1 MACLVSWGSL
11 GLSRDLSLKFL
22 IYILYIYL
30 PCKTAI
36 PTSFH
41 ILLIQVAETLGTS
54 ILDIL
59 NFSKIL

>member
-11 GLSRDLSLKFL
+11 VLSRDLSLKFL
-22 IYILYIYL
+22 TYIPHINL
-30 PCKTAI
+30 PCGTAT

-41 ILLIQVAETLGTS
+41 ILSVQVAETLGTS

-59 NFSKIL
+59 IFSKIL